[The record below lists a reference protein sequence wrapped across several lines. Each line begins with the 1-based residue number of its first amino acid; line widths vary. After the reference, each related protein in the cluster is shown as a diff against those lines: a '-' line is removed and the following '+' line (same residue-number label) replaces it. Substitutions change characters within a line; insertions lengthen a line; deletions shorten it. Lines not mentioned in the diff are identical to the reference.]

1 MVMARKI
8 VVIDDDKV
16 TRKLL
21 SEILIRNGYEASSAH
36 DGAEG
41 VALVKWERPDLV
53 LTDLLIPIVDGI
65 GVCQQIKSEPELSGT
80 KVIVMSALKNP
91 VLVREAK
98 AAGADDFIDKPIR
111 TDALLELL
119 RRLLPD

>member
-1 MVMARKI
+1 
-8 VVIDDDKV
+8 
-16 TRKLL
+16 
-21 SEILIRNGYEASSAH
+21 
-36 DGAEG
+36 
-41 VALVKWERPDLV
+41 
-53 LTDLLIPIVDGI
+53 LIPIVDGI
-65 GVCQQIKSEPELSGT
+65 GVCQQIKSEPELSGI

>member
-1 MVMARKI
+1 MAHKI
-8 VVIDDDKV
+8 VVIDDDSV

-21 SEILIRNGYEASSAH
+21 TEILTRNGYEAFGAH

-41 VALVKWERPDLV
+41 VALVKWERPKLV

-65 GVCQQIKSEPELSGT
+65 GVCKQIKGDPQLNGI

-91 VLVREAK
+91 ILVREAK
-98 AAGADDFIDKPIR
+98 NAGADDFIDKPIR

-119 RRLLPD
+119 RKMLPD

>member
-1 MVMARKI
+1 MAKKI

-21 SEILIRNGYEASSAH
+21 TEILSRNGYETFGAH
-36 DGAEG
+36 DGQEG
-41 VALVKWERPDLV
+41 LALVKWEQPDLV

-65 GVCQQIKSEPELSGT
+65 GVCQQVKTDPDLAGT
-80 KVIVMSALKNP
+80 RVIVMSALKNP

-98 AAGADDFIDKPIR
+98 AAGADDFIDKPIK
-111 TDALLELL
+111 TELLLEVVG
-119 RRLLPD
+119 RLLSTP

>member
-1 MVMARKI
+1 MAHKI

-21 SEILIRNGYEASSAH
+21 TEILTRNGYEAHGAH

-91 VLVREAK
+91 VLVREAR